1 MTVRGRMTASLV
13 VVVALLAVGAF
24 ILAGCGGSDD
34 GPAAGSGTVE
44 VMLTD
49 VPLSDV
55 TEVHVHI
62 VRIEVMSEGEG
73 PAVLLTDEDLP
84 NDIELIALSQ
94 YPMSLGEVGLEP
106 GSYNQVRLILSDE
119 PGANWILDG
128 DGEPHD
134 LTVPSGAQTGAKL
147 VTGQFEV
154 VAGEMITLLIDF
166 NAAASVHQAGAS
178 GQWIMRPTIS
188 AAVVSADE
196 LDFAAISGTVLDEE
210 GNPLEVPE
218 GELLGVF
225 IETPLGALEVAEVDP
240 ETGEFEIP
248 AILAGAY
255 DLTLM
260 YADTDWSPVGDPLQ
274 FHLEGETDLLTAL
287 AISLAADEDLVLNL
301 VVPTS

>member
-1 MTVRGRMTASLV
+1 MKTSV
-13 VVVALLAVGAF
+13 VVVLALLAVGAF
-24 ILAGCGGSDD
+24 ILAGCGGGDE
-34 GPAAGSGTVE
+34 GPAGRSGTVQ
-44 VMLTD
+44 VLLTD

-62 VRIEVMSEGEG
+62 VRIELVSEGEG
-73 PAVLLTDEDLP
+73 PVVLLTDDDLP
-84 NDIELIALSQ
+84 DDIELIALSQ
-94 YPMSLGEVGLEP
+94 QPMPLGEPLVEP

-119 PGANWILDG
+119 VGANWILDG
-128 DGEPHD
+128 EGVRHD

-154 VAGEMITLLIDF
+154 VAEQMVTLLIDF

-240 ETGEFEIP
+240 ESGEFQIP

-255 DLTLM
+255 DLKIM
-260 YADTDWSPVGDPLQ
+260 YADADWNPVGDPLQ
-274 FHLEGETDLLTAL
+274 FHLEGEADLLTAL
-287 AISLAADEDLVLNL
+287 AISLEADEVLELSL
-301 VVPTS
+301 VVATSVE